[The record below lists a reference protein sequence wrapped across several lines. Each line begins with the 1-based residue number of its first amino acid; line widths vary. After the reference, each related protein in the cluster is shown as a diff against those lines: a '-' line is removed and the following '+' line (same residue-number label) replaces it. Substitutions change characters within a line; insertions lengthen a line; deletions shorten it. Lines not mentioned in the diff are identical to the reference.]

1 MNRLIAQ
8 HAPHLPTTRLSESRP
23 PATEEEWQHFYPY
36 RIAGAAHDLFIVQ
49 LCARAIDNLFPD
61 DPEMQFVLS
70 RQLGDDGAHALDT
83 RQRVRKLSG
92 HDPIMAIQRQSQQ
105 HWDYLGEAPT
115 RNWVGF
121 IAWELHY
128 ELHIV
133 AILLLTSR
141 LGRINEPG
149 SARFAAE
156 RILPDEFVHRA
167 GIVAWWQRKYDQ
179 APPRQKKDLAA
190 RLLDLDEEIQWRRNA
205 YLRNF
210 WQQAQRALGFA
221 MEGFEVLYDAWR
233 REVLAYLLDIP
244 ASQLPPLISIND
256 CIKRSTGPWYVGS
269 LLRSCSPTGGRYQE
283 KQGKQSR
290 RCWQWLA

>member
-1 MNRLIAQ
+1 VRLRPVEQYPPPVRRPDRVVDPHVGIVEPDPKFGLVKVNPLVAWTSTDVWTYV
-8 HAPHLPTTRLSESRP
+8 HEHDVPYNPLHERGYPSIGCWPCTTSVAPGE
-23 PATEEEWQHFYPY
+23 
-36 RIAGAAHDLFIVQ
+36 
-49 LCARAIDNLFPD
+49 
-61 DPEMQFVLS
+61 DP
-70 RQLGDDGAHALDT
+70 
-83 RQRVRKLSG
+83 
-92 HDPIMAIQRQSQQ
+92 
-105 HWDYLGEAPT
+105 
-115 RNWVGF
+115 
-121 IAWELHY
+121 
-128 ELHIV
+128 
-133 AILLLTSR
+133 
-141 LGRINEPG
+141 
-149 SARFAAE
+149 
-156 RILPDEFVHRA
+156 RA
-167 GIVAWWQRKYDQ
+167 GRWRGQEKTECGLHTRWATG
-179 APPRQKKDLAA
+179 QKKDLAA
-190 RLLDLDEEIQWRRNA
+190 QLLDLDEEIQWRRNA